1 MDWLLG
7 GLRKGE
13 LWREGRK
20 ILDRS
25 LRPGATILYRQTM
38 QENICEYLAWLLATP
53 KEFRSHTSL
62 LVVTRPLIMPPLIDY
77 AAFRENLTCPSHMD
91 MTRRRVTI

>member
-13 LWREGRK
+13 PWREGRK
-20 ILDRS
+20 ILGRS
-25 LRPGATILYRQTM
+25 LRPGATVLYRQTI
-38 QENICEYLAWLLATP
+38 QEIVREYLTWLLATP
-53 KEFRSHTSL
+53 KEFRSHISL
-62 LVVTRPLIMPPLIDY
+62 SVVIRPYMMPPLNDY